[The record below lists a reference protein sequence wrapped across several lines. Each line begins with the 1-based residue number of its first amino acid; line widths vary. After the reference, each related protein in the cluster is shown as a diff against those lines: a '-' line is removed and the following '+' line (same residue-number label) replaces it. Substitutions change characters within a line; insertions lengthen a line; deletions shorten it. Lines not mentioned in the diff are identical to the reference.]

1 MYVRTYVCTYNGVD
15 SPDMEH
21 CALLGELSKAIH
33 LPFPSL
39 LCNNGWMPLCVCVC
53 VCVCLCVCVFV
64 CVCVCVCV
72 CACVCVCVCMHVHVL
87 KGHVRM
93 YIHTARTY
101 VLTHIRIRIIRSLF
115 LCILPHQ
122 MVISN
127 LRYLN
132 SLLLCGRPLFSVET
146 LLSKPEIVL
155 HPPVNELF
163 KLMVQAMRDAV
174 EG

>member
-1 MYVRTYVCTYNGVD
+1 MEWTPLTWSTVHCWENCQKLFTYHNVTMDECPCVCVHACVHVHALKDHVRTYIQY
-15 SPDMEH
+15 
-21 CALLGELSKAIH
+21 
-33 LPFPSL
+33 
-39 LCNNGWMPLCVCVC
+39 
-53 VCVCLCVCVFV
+53 
-64 CVCVCVCV
+64 V
-72 CACVCVCVCMHVHVL
+72 CADTQP
-87 KGHVRM
+87 
-93 YIHTARTY
+93 YTY
-101 VLTHIRIRIIRSLF
+101 VLYVHF
-115 LCILPHQ
+115 LCILLHQ